1 MRKLPRAIPELDG
14 GLFVPRQVA
23 ELLEAVLVDYE
34 HSLGEQPE
42 TGDARLVLG
51 ELRDLLRMSGPRP
64 ALAPAREQLALPDR
78 QQELI
83 GRNLLRGA

>member
-23 ELLEAVLVDYE
+23 ELLETVLTDYE
-34 HSLGEQPE
+34 QGLGGQPGSGE
-42 TGDARLVLG
+42 ARLVLS
-51 ELRDLLRMSGPRP
+51 ELRDLLRMTGSRP
-64 ALAPAREQLALPDR
+64 ALAPAREQLALPDP

-83 GRNLLRGA
+83 GRNLLRGG